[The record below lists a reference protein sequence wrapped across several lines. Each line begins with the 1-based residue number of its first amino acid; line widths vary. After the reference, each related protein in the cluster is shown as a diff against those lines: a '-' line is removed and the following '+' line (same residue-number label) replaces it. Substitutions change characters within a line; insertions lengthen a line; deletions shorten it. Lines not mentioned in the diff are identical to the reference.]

1 MDLGDATTWAPLLGA
16 AGAIVGGCASVAA
29 SWLVVRTQRGMQH
42 DPARAKA
49 YSTLLARAHEVLAS
63 GALVVPEQMAGY
75 LESYYE
81 VCVLASEP
89 VAGAAGVLHEV
100 VRLSV
105 RGQAVP
111 RELETQ
117 AIDDFVAAAK
127 GELGF
132 MEPRERTSA
141 MAWPSAY
148 RVLRL
153 PRSRARRRHA
163 GE

>member
-1 MDLGDATTWAPLLGA
+1 MDMVDATTWAPLLGA
-16 AGAIVGGCASVAA
+16 AGAIIGGCASIAA

-63 GALVVPEQMAGY
+63 GAAAPKSMSEY

-81 VCVLASEP
+81 VCVLGSEP

-100 VRLSV
+100 VRLAV
-105 RGQAVP
+105 QGQAVP

-127 GELGF
+127 GELRLV
-132 MEPRERTSA
+132 EPRERARVTP
-141 MAWPSAY
+141 WPSAY

-153 PRSRARRRHA
+153 PRGRVGRRHPKV
-163 GE
+163 